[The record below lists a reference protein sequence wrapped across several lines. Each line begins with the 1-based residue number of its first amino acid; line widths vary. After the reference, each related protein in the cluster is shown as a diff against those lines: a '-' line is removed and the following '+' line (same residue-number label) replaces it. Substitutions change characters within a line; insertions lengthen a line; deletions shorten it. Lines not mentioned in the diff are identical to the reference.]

1 LLLVVE
7 EHIDKK
13 VSEAAVVLLDGM
25 GSCDIMDVV
34 GNEHSDSAADSW
46 SGNSMSLF
54 SPRVVSI
61 GASGIGPL

>member
-1 LLLVVE
+1 VLLLVVE
-7 EHIDKK
+7 EHIDK
-13 VSEAAVVLLDGM
+13 VLDGM
-25 GSCDIMDVV
+25 AGSCDIMDVV
-34 GNEHSDSAADSW
+34 DNEHTDSAADSW